1 MCNIVARECYL
12 FTIVAYLYAYLR
24 VSFEPILRN
33 FVIYFTVHKRLPNLP
48 VHRARYF
55 DSKWASDKTTP
66 YAPHRRRVNVGDASI
81 NVDSVSRLLVSPAR
95 VFRSE

>member
-1 MCNIVARECYL
+1 MCNIVARGCYL

-33 FVIYFTVHKRLPNLP
+33 FVIYFTVRKRLPNLP

-55 DSKWASDKTTP
+55 DSKFRASDKTTP
-66 YAPHRRRVNVGDASI
+66 LCAPPTESKRRGRIDNS
-81 NVDSVSRLLVSPAR
+81 SLLLVSPAR